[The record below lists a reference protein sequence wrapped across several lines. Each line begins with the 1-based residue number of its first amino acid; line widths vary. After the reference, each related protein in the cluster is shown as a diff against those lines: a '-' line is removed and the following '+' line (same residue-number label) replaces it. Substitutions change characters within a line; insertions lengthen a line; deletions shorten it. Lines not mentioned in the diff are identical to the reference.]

1 MGWLLPLAK
10 VEMEELLMLSWVFSV
25 PFLHAPRLQQKHA
38 LRRWGWPF
46 VVKPT
51 SLSTQLLGLEGS
63 LIRAGLLKRH

>member
-1 MGWLLPLAK
+1 MGWILPLAK
-10 VEMEELLMLSWVFSV
+10 VKREEFLMLSWVFSV

-51 SLSTQLLGLEGS
+51 SVSTEPHGLEGS
-63 LIRAGLLKRH
+63 LIWAELLKRH